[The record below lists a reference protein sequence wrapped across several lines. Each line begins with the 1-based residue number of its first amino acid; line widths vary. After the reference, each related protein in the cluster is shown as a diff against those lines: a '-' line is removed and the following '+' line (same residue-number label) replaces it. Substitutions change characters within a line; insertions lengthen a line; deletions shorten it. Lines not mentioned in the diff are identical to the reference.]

1 MKSISIKTNKYG
13 DLNEFGIIVDKL
25 VKSAD
30 STLHLTEEEKCIIAE
45 CAFSGVHKIL
55 DKRYKKQ
62 LNKTRIHK
70 IEV

>member
-1 MKSISIKTNKYG
+1 MNSIKTNKYD
-13 DLNEFGIIVDKL
+13 DLNEFGIIVNKL

-30 STLHLTEEEKCIIAE
+30 NALHLTEEEKCIIAE
-45 CAFSGVHKIL
+45 CAFVGIHKIL

>member
-1 MKSISIKTNKYG
+1 MKGIKTNKY
-13 DLNEFGIIVDKL
+13 DNLDEFGVIVDKL

-30 STLHLTEEEKCIIAE
+30 NAIHLTEEEKCIIVE
-45 CAFSGVHKIL
+45 CAFAGIHKII

-62 LNKTRIHK
+62 LNKTRIHP